1 MKLSARNILKGK
13 VTKINYG
20 SVISEVVIKLPG
32 GDEIVSTIT
41 KTSLD
46 SLRIDVGKN
55 VFAIIKS
62 SNVLIGVD

>member
-1 MKLSARNILKGK
+1 MKGK
-13 VTKINYG
+13 VTKVNYG
-20 SVISEVVIKLPG
+20 SVISEVVIQLPG

-46 SLRIDVGKN
+46 SLRIDVGKH

-62 SNVLIGVD
+62 SNVLIGVE

>member
-1 MKLSARNILKGK
+1 MKLSARNIFKGK
-13 VTKINYG
+13 VMKINYG
-20 SVISEVVIKLPG
+20 TVISEVVIQLPG

-46 SLRIDVGKN
+46 SLRIDVGKH

>member
-1 MKLSARNILKGK
+1 MKGK
-13 VTKINYG
+13 VIKINYG
-20 SVISEVVIKLPG
+20 TVISEVVIQLPG

-46 SLRIDVGKN
+46 TLRIDVGKN

>member
-1 MKLSARNILKGK
+1 MKLSARNILRGK
-13 VTKINYG
+13 VIKINYG
-20 SVISEVVIKLPG
+20 TVISEVVIQLPG

>member
-1 MKLSARNILKGK
+1 MGGK
-13 VTKINYG
+13 VIKINYG
-20 SVISEVVIKLPG
+20 TVISEVVIQLPG

>member
-1 MKLSARNILKGK
+1 MKGK
-13 VTKINYG
+13 VTKVNYG
-20 SVISEVVIKLPG
+20 SVISEVVIQLPG

>member
-1 MKLSARNILKGK
+1 MRGK
-13 VTKINYG
+13 VIKINYG
-20 SVISEVVIKLPG
+20 TVISEVVIQLPG

-46 SLRIDVGKN
+46 TLRIDVGKN

>member
-13 VTKINYG
+13 VIKINYG
-20 SVISEVVIKLPG
+20 SVISEVVIQLPG

>member
-1 MKLSARNILKGK
+1 MKGK

-20 SVISEVVIKLPG
+20 SVISEVVIQLSG

-46 SLRIDVGKN
+46 SLRIDVGKH

>member
-13 VTKINYG
+13 VIKINYG
-20 SVISEVVIKLPG
+20 TVISEVVIQLPG

>member
-1 MKLSARNILKGK
+1 LKGK
-13 VTKINYG
+13 VTKVNYG
-20 SVISEVVIKLPG
+20 SVISEVVIQLPG

>member
-1 MKLSARNILKGK
+1 LKGK
-13 VTKINYG
+13 VIKINYG
-20 SVISEVVIKLPG
+20 TVISEVVIQLPG

-46 SLRIDVGKN
+46 TLRIDVGKN

>member
-1 MKLSARNILKGK
+1 MKGK
-13 VTKINYG
+13 VTKVNYG
-20 SVISEVVIKLPG
+20 SVISEVVIQLPG

-62 SNVLIGVD
+62 SNVLIGVE

>member
-1 MKLSARNILKGK
+1 MKGK
-13 VTKINYG
+13 VIKINYG
-20 SVISEVVIKLPG
+20 TVISEVVIQLPG

>member
-1 MKLSARNILKGK
+1 MKGK

>member
-1 MKLSARNILKGK
+1 MRGK
-13 VTKINYG
+13 VIKINYG
-20 SVISEVVIKLPG
+20 TVVSEVVIQLPG